1 MMNKYLE
8 INFSVDRLKVG
19 IYYMC
24 RRLFDKIE
32 STETGIIFCFSQLL
46 SGLLSTE
53 IRDENEKKVFIKLV
67 THHIVE

>member
-32 STETGIIFCFSQLL
+32 STETGIIVCYGLFFQDYGQLK
-46 SGLLSTE
+46 SWMT
-53 IRDENEKKVFIKLV
+53 IRKKF
-67 THHIVE
+67 

>member
-24 RRLFDKIE
+24 RRLLDKIE
-32 STETGIIFCFSQLL
+32 STETGIIFCFSQLF
-46 SGLLSTE
+46 SGLLST
-53 IRDENEKKVFIKLV
+53 
-67 THHIVE
+67 

>member
-32 STETGIIFCFSQLL
+32 STETGIIFCVKQGRPTTRIELGIHFDAISILMLSAVLL
-46 SGLLSTE
+46 SIL
-53 IRDENEKKVFIKLV
+53 
-67 THHIVE
+67 

>member
-1 MMNKYLE
+1 MMNEYLE
-8 INFSVDRLKVG
+8 INFGVDRLKVG

-32 STETGIIFCFSQLL
+32 STETGIIFCFNQLL

-53 IRDENEKKVFIKLV
+53 TSDGNEKKVLIKLV
-67 THHIVE
+67 THHIVA

>member
-24 RRLFDKIE
+24 RRLLDKIE
-32 STETGIIFCFSQLL
+32 STETGIIVCFSQLL

-53 IRDENEKKVFIKLV
+53 TRDDNEKKVLIKLA
-67 THHIVE
+67 THHIVA

>member
-32 STETGIIFCFSQLL
+32 STETGIIVCFSQLL

-67 THHIVE
+67 THHIVA

>member
-24 RRLFDKIE
+24 RKLFDKIE
-32 STETGIIFCFSQLL
+32 STETGIIVCFGQFFQDYGQLKP
-46 SGLLSTE
+46 GM
-53 IRDENEKKVFIKLV
+53 IMRKKF
-67 THHIVE
+67 

>member
-24 RRLFDKIE
+24 RRLLDKIE
-32 STETGIIFCFSQLL
+32 STETGIIVC
-46 SGLLSTE
+46 
-53 IRDENEKKVFIKLV
+53 DEFILQLV
-67 THHIVE
+67 TLQGVDSQFVM